1 MVVSTETVCLTRES
15 AADPEADSCPR
26 DILVQFENPDL
37 TEKLQEWFRTSKE
50 VDKVRKSLE
59 VDAESEQPFE
69 VIVLSVGTSYS
80 MDDLSNRIDGV
91 AISDARREEVLENNV
106 AFSSSTEF
114 TEDAI
119 PSAFVA
125 IHADGG
131 ATICISEPIAQA
143 IVSTG
148 QGFEVATHE
157 YTHTQGNLALFDPN
171 RPELSGLFGL
181 SLDEPR
187 ANAYGADPFEDP
199 LGIADL
205 YYDITDNF
213 NEVYKITGVSITD
226 VMRSFKMG
234 GGADKVQFY
243 SALAARLGLVPTAL
257 VSGYIPKPY
266 EGVSD
271 ASDSLMRAFDL
282 EDELTLRLPHSEIE
296 GYIDRVNVP
305 RQKRK
310 HIRSGVARVK
320 ERMR

>member
-1 MVVSTETVCLTRES
+1 
-15 AADPEADSCPR
+15 
-26 DILVQFENPDL
+26 
-37 TEKLQEWFRTSKE
+37 
-50 VDKVRKSLE
+50 VRKSLE
-59 VDAESEQPFE
+59 VDAESEQRFE

-125 IHADGG
+125 IHADG
-131 ATICISEPIAQA
+131 AQQICISEPIAQA

-157 YTHTQGNLALFDPN
+157 YTHTQGNLALFDPK

-181 SLDEPR
+181 SLDERR
-187 ANAYGADPFEDP
+187 ANAYGADPFKDP
-199 LGIADL
+199 LEIADL

-257 VSGYIPKPY
+257 VSGYIPEEY
-266 EGVSD
+266 IGISD
-271 ASDSLMRAFDL
+271 ASDSLMTAL
-282 EDELTLRLPHSEIE
+282 ELENELISRLPPNKIGNYLDRAKAGKKAERHLR
-296 GYIDRVNVP
+296 GYVT
-305 RQKRK
+305 
-310 HIRSGVARVK
+310 RVK
-320 ERMR
+320 EKMR